1 MSTPNPNHL
10 RPSRLTVELPQGVE
24 AEPHP
29 LMARLDEGS
38 EASVDTAP
46 IQGGFSWR
54 PLPDEGSLAT
64 QLPESGE
71 VVPANLVAPI
81 EENEALST
89 PAPVTEVRESRG
101 PSELIDGG
109 RYELQRCGDG
119 RIRRIAPVQC
129 TPGRLLSDT
138 DPELYS
144 TDLRVIEDLIRV
156 SLRVEG
162 LSLFNAGFD
171 LRRIRDAKLYEQD
184 QIFDFPTWLKIR
196 APELG
201 ISVSFAYRL
210 INAADALDLLLHVT
224 ILGTWGL
231 SIDDLSRRFTKTS
244 YLLTGYYRKVP
255 LDTLREPFL
264 VASEPDFINL
274 CTGHKPTTAEGL
286 EARREARRI
295 KPAEL
300 AGPPLVIEG
309 EVEAKVVD
317 ALKLG
322 LVPKFVSLD
331 DSTDLRNLEFAVL
344 AARRDSAEKALA
356 ARGHT
361 ILGERASIKSFFQ
374 IHTLEDAERVFK
386 EHLADGVHSRLILA
400 ACTANLADDDRLV
413 VQWKAR
419 GFKRVHDYLKK
430 GLGVPFDTYEYLT
443 IGRNYLCY
451 EAEITSRLS
460 IETEV
465 MFTKLLYLGQ
475 AIALHGDQYELVW
488 RYFSPEVDG
497 KTWRAFATSTDY
509 EAVLRDRPLATARVK
524 EAKRLI
530 FEYRALLH
538 AGAAK
543 VNTALRSGK
552 TVQVL
557 NVINETEASLVELFL
572 RDPKA
577 MIPYLALYQA
587 YKTQGLL

>member
-1 MSTPNPNHL
+1 MSASNPNHL
-10 RPSRLTVELPQGVE
+10 RPTRLAVELPRDVE
-24 AEPHP
+24 SEPLP
-29 LMARLDEGS
+29 LGAPLDEGS
-38 EASVDTAP
+38 EASVDPAP
-46 IQGGFSWR
+46 IQAGITWR
-54 PLPDEGSLAT
+54 PLPDEGSQAT

-71 VVPANLVAPI
+71 VVPANLGAPI
-81 EENEALST
+81 EEGEALAT
-89 PAPVTEVRESRG
+89 PAPVTEVQESRV

-129 TPGRLLSDT
+129 APGRRLLDT
-138 DPELYS
+138 DPEVYS

-171 LRRIRDAKLYEQD
+171 LRMIRDGKLYEQD
-184 QIFDFPTWLKIR
+184 QIFDFATWLKIR

-224 ILGTWGL
+224 ILGIWAL
-231 SIDDLSRRFTKTS
+231 SIDDLGRRFTKTS
-244 YLLTGYYRKVP
+244 YLLSAYYRKVP

-274 CTGHKPTTAEGL
+274 CTGHKPPTAKEL
-286 EARREARRI
+286 EAQREARRV
-295 KPAEL
+295 KPPEL
-300 AGPPLVIEG
+300 AGPPLMIEG

-331 DSTDLRNLEFAVL
+331 DATDLRNLEFAVL

-356 ARGHT
+356 ARRQM
-361 ILGERASIKSFFQ
+361 ILGDRASIKSFFQ
-374 IHTLEDAERVFK
+374 LHTLEDAEHVFK
-386 EHLADGVHSRLILA
+386 EHLADGVHSWLILA
-400 ACTANLADDDRLV
+400 ACTANLADDESLV

-419 GFKRVHDYLKK
+419 GYKRVHDYLKK
-430 GLGVPFDTYEYLT
+430 ALGVPFDTYEYLS
-443 IGRNYLCY
+443 IGRNYLRY
-451 EAEITSRLS
+451 EVEITSRFS
-460 IETEV
+460 IESEV
-465 MFTKLLYLGQ
+465 MFTKLLYLGR
-475 AIALHGDQYELVW
+475 AIDLHGDQYELVW

-497 KTWRAFATSTDY
+497 TTWRAFATTADY
-509 EAVLRDRPLATARVK
+509 ESVLRDKPLATARVK

-538 AGAAK
+538 AGAAR
-543 VNTALRSGK
+543 VRTTLPSGK
-552 TVQVL
+552 SVQVL
-557 NVINETEASLVELFL
+557 NVINETEAGLVKLFL
-572 RDPKA
+572 RDPRA